1 MSVKKPAAA
10 MAASVMMLLG
20 VAALAQN
27 GEPAARGFQELRL
40 VEPKNLD
47 WIEKSDVAAQH
58 EGVIDTIE
66 LQIGHEVKKGG
77 AIAVLHS
84 EVAKLTVTKARLQAE
99 GTGAVEKAQAQKE
112 VAVSVVARNKRLNE
126 RKPGMVSAEDVAK
139 AEGELNVAEAQ
150 LHEAVEQKGIATAE
164 YDLAKETLA
173 EHTIRAPFD
182 GVVFRR
188 KKEPGESVRAGDA
201 IVTLGNLSRLC
212 VDPYIPLEY
221 AYRVKVGQV
230 VQIRVQLTGSGSLP
244 IEKKKFSG
252 KVTFVS
258 PELQSV
264 GEDGVRIR
272 AEFENPNFELKP
284 GLMVKVTI
292 FVPDEVTAAPAPPED
307 VNTRTAKHVP

>member
-1 MSVKKPAAA
+1 M
-10 MAASVMMLLG
+10 
-20 VAALAQN
+20 
-27 GEPAARGFQELRL
+27 
-40 VEPKNLD
+40 
-47 WIEKSDVAAQH
+47 
-58 EGVIDTIE
+58 E

-77 AIAVLHS
+77 TIGILHS
-84 EVAKLTVTKARLQAE
+84 EVAKLTVTKAQLQAE
-99 GTGAVEKAQAQKE
+99 STGAVEKAQAQKE

-150 LHEAVEQKGIATAE
+150 RHEAIEQQRIAAAE
-164 YDLAKETLA
+164 FDLAKETYNQ
-173 EHTIRAPFD
+173 HTIRAPFD

-188 KKEPGESVRAGDA
+188 MKNPGESVRAGDA
-201 IVTLGNLSRLC
+201 VVTLGNLSRLC
-212 VDPYIPLEY
+212 VDPFVPLEY

-230 VQIRVQLTGSGSLP
+230 VEIRVQLTGSGSLP
-244 IEKKKFSG
+244 IEKKKFRG

-272 AEFENPNFELKP
+272 AEFDNPNFELKP

-292 FVPDEVTAAPAPPED
+292 FVPDEVASTTAPPED
-307 VNTRTAKHVP
+307 PNTRTVKNLP

>member
-1 MSVKKPAAA
+1 MSVKKPAAVT
-10 MAASVMMLLG
+10 AASLMMLLG
-20 VAALAQN
+20 AVALAQN
-27 GEPAARGFQELRL
+27 GGPSPRGYQELRL

-47 WIEKSDVAAQH
+47 WIEKSDVAALH
-58 EGVIDTIE
+58 EGVIDTME

-77 AIAVLHS
+77 AIGYLHS
-84 EVAKLTVTKARLQAE
+84 EIAKLTLTKAQLQAE
-99 GTGAVEKAQAQKE
+99 SNGAVEKAVAQKE

-150 LHEAVEQKGIATAE
+150 RHEAIEQKAIASAE
-164 YDLAKETLA
+164 YDLAKETVF

-188 KKEPGESVRAGDA
+188 MKNPGESVRANEA
-201 IVTLGNLSRLC
+201 VVTLGNLSRLC
-212 VDPYIPLEY
+212 VDPYVPLEY

-230 VQIRVQLTGSGSLP
+230 VEIRPQLTSTGSTP
-244 IEKKKFSG
+244 IEKKKFRG

-272 AEFENPNFELKP
+272 AEFDNPNFELKP
-284 GLMVKVTI
+284 GLMVKISI
-292 FVPDEVTAAPAPPED
+292 FVPDEVASVPPAD
-307 VNTRTAKHVP
+307 GGNTQTAKTP